1 MRVFL
6 AVEIDEKLLDK
17 IADVQKQFAECEAP
31 VKYVET
37 ENLHCTLK
45 FFGEIDDN
53 KLNDIIEVIESKIE
67 NHEPFKLSIKK
78 AGVFPNERYIRVLWL
93 GMEDVEPFSDISKS
107 PILMPRKFLRD
118 FRRLQKDLDEDFVKM
133 GFEKERSYVP
143 HLTIGR
149 VKGAK
154 NKQELLSKLK
164 DLGDVEIG
172 EMEINKIVL
181 KKSELTPQGP
191 VYTTIKEFD
200 LK

>member
-6 AVEIDEKLLDK
+6 AIEINKKLLEK
-17 IADVQKQFAECEAP
+17 ISDVQKQFMECEAP

-53 KLNDIIEVIESKIE
+53 KLDKIVDAIEAKIK
-67 NHEPFKLSIKK
+67 NHQPFKINIKK
-78 AGVFPNERYIRVLWL
+78 TGVFPNERYIKVLWL
-93 GMEDVEPFSDISKS
+93 GMEDIEPFSN
-107 PILMPRKFLRD
+107 
-118 FRRLQKDLDEDFVKM
+118 LQKDLDEDFVKI
-133 GFEKERSYVP
+133 GFKKERSYVP

-154 NKQELLSKLK
+154 NKAALLSKLEE
-164 DLGDVEIG
+164 LGNIEIG
-172 EMEINKIVL
+172 EMDIDKIVL
-181 KKSELTPQGP
+181 KKSELTRSGP
-191 VYTTIKEFD
+191 IYTTLKEFD

>member
-17 IADVQKQFAECEAP
+17 IADVQKRFAECEAP
-31 VKYVET
+31 VKYVER

-53 KLNDIIEVIESKIE
+53 KLNDIIEVIENKIE
-67 NHEPFKLSIKK
+67 NHEPFKISIKK
-78 AGVFPNERYIRVLWL
+78 TGVFPNERYIRVLWL
-93 GMEDVEPFSDISKS
+93 GMDNAEPFSN
-107 PILMPRKFLRD
+107 
-118 FRRLQKDLDEDFVKM
+118 LQKDLDVDFVKM
-133 GFEKERSYVP
+133 GFKKERSYVP

-154 NKQELLSKLK
+154 EKAGLLSKLK

-172 EMEINKIVL
+172 EMDISKIVL
-181 KKSELTPQGP
+181 KKSELTPAGP
-191 VYTTIKEFD
+191 IYTTIKEFD